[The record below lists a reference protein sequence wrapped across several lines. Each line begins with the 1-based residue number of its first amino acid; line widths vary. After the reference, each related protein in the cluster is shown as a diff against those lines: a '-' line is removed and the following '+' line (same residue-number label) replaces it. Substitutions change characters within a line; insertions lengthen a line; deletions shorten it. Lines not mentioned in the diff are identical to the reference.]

1 MAQKSKVDI
10 VSSITTFH
18 FVGLRDWIVHLAIWP
33 LLAGTFTHLLLHIR
47 KLLGQTDH
55 CYHFSFITSFLLPTC
70 YVLACFHPSL
80 DSFVGSKLLFPIA
93 FSIVL
98 GKLSLTPRIG
108 CKWILGA
115 FCILISRGAHSKEQ
129 SVGEKFGLSYER
141 AGTCI

>member
-1 MAQKSKVDI
+1 M
-10 VSSITTFH
+10 SSITNFH
-18 FVGLRDWIVHLAIWP
+18 FVGLRDWIVHLASRP
-33 LLAGTFTHLLLHIR
+33 LLAGTFTHLLLLIR
-47 KLLGQTDH
+47 KLLGQTGY
-55 CYHFSFITSFLLPTC
+55 CYHLSFIRFYLLPTC

-80 DSFVGSKLLFPIA
+80 DSFVGGKLLFPIA
-93 FSIVL
+93 FSTVL

-129 SVGEKFGLSYER
+129 SVGEKFELSYER